1 MLLCVGEYPMCKPMV
16 SEPERPEPN
25 PIHGPRARTGM
36 ARRRPQAT
44 KRVPGETV
52 RLQHERKRRES
63 PSRWVNS
70 PSRNGI
76 KRVLDEK
83 PPPFVHCPPFRTGA
97 PETLDHLVVIGA
109 ISPLRSFWS
118 YFPVPA
124 QFAPM
129 CTQVAPVCIQLA
141 PVCASDVSIGGLPM

>member
-1 MLLCVGEYPMCKPMV
+1 MGKIVV

-25 PIHGPRARTGM
+25 LISGTRVRAGL

-44 KRVPGETV
+44 KRVLGEAV

-70 PSRNGI
+70 PSRIGI

-83 PPPFVHCPPFRTGA
+83 PPSLICPSLSQGA
-97 PETLDHLVVIGA
+97 TETTA
-109 ISPLRSFWS
+109 
-118 YFPVPA
+118 
-124 QFAPM
+124 
-129 CTQVAPVCIQLA
+129 
-141 PVCASDVSIGGLPM
+141 